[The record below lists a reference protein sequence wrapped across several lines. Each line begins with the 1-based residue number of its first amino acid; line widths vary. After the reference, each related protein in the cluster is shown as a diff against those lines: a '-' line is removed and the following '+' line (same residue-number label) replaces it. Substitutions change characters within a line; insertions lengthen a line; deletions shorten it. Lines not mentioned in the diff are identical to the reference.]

1 MIFDEFITQ
10 KIRLDEKLY
19 KVEEKIAALRAQ
31 AEKSTTSL
39 TLAPGGNAYND
50 SRLEELVIKIAD
62 LEAEEQELLKESIA
76 VSAELAAFFCNL
88 EDVDQMKVLIMRY
101 VDLKT
106 VEEIMKEL
114 NRSKYYV
121 NLKIKRGLAE
131 AQHLYNT
138 EKVESC

>member
-1 MIFDEFITQ
+1 MSFEEFITR

-62 LEAEEQELLKESIA
+62 LEAERGMLYREIEG
-76 VSAELAAFFCNL
+76 VSAELSSFL
-88 EDVDQMKVLIMRY
+88 SDLVDPYQMSVLIERY
-101 VDLKT
+101 VNIKT
-106 VEEIMKEL
+106 VEQIMEIL
-114 NRSKYYV
+114 NRSKSFV
-121 NLKIKRGLAE
+121 KVKHRRGFAE
-131 AQHLYNT
+131 AKKLYENKT
-138 EKVESC
+138 RES

>member
-1 MIFDEFITQ
+1 MSFEEFITR

-62 LEAEEQELLKESIA
+62 LEAEEHELLKESSA
-76 VSAELAAFFCNL
+76 VSAELAAFFSGLDDPN
-88 EDVDQMKVLIMRY
+88 QMKILIMKY
-101 VDLKT
+101 IDLKT
-106 VEEIMKEL
+106 VEEIRKEL
-114 NRSKYYV
+114 DRSERFV
-121 NLKIKRGLAE
+121 QLKHRSGIMEAKKLYSAE
-131 AQHLYNT
+131 
-138 EKVESC
+138 KPS

>member
-1 MIFDEFITQ
+1 MSFEEFITR

-62 LEAEEQELLKESIA
+62 LEAEEQELLKEMEG
-76 VSAELAAFFCNL
+76 VSAELSSFLSDLA
-88 EDVDQMKVLIMRY
+88 DPYQMSVLIER
-101 VDLKT
+101 
-106 VEEIMKEL
+106 
-114 NRSKYYV
+114 YV
-121 NLKIKRGLAE
+121 NLKTMEQIMEILNRSRSFVKVKHRSGFAE
-131 AQHLYNT
+131 AEKLYEDRKN
-138 EKVESC
+138 KI

>member
-1 MIFDEFITQ
+1 MSFEEFITR

-62 LEAEEQELLKESIA
+62 LEAKEQELLKESSA
-76 VSAELAAFFCNL
+76 VSAELAAFFSGL
-88 EDVDQMKVLIMRY
+88 DDPDQMKVLIMKY

-106 VEEIMKEL
+106 VEEIRKEL
-114 NRSKYYV
+114 DRSERFV
-121 NLKIKRGLAE
+121 QLKHRLGIAE
-131 AQHLYNT
+131 AKKLYSA
-138 EKVESC
+138 EKAS

>member
-1 MIFDEFITQ
+1 MNFDEFITQ

-39 TLAPGGNAYND
+39 SLAPGGNAYND
-50 SRLEELVIKIAD
+50 SRLEELVVKITD
-62 LEAEEQELLKESIA
+62 LEVEEQKLLKESTA

-101 VDLKT
+101 IDLKT
-106 VEEIMKEL
+106 VEEIRKEMD
-114 NRSKYYV
+114 RSDGHIRTK
-121 NLKIKRGLAE
+121 LRLGFAE
-131 AQHLYNT
+131 ARKLYDA
-138 EKVESC
+138 EKQIPE